1 MKKCAAC
8 LHENSDEMSFCL
20 NCGKPLAEFRPPG
33 WPGSESPTTAL
44 TETPTTVRRG
54 SFETS
59 PIPPQFTAL
68 VPPRSNKKLLVV
80 LGGAAALLLLIFA
93 AGAAIVG
100 YNYYSRSR
108 GGGTPTPVPTAG
120 GNESP
125 NKNSPTPPTNTSPIP
140 KTSFTPPTQ
149 PTKTGT
155 FTVFAN
161 GGWQLS
167 DIDTVALEQF

>member
-8 LHENSDEMSFCL
+8 LHEDSDEMSFCL

-33 WPGSESPTTAL
+33 WPGSESPTTAFN
-44 TETPTTVRRG
+44 ETPTTVRRG

-59 PIPPQFTAL
+59 PIPPQFTAAP

-100 YNYYSRSR
+100 HNYYSRSR
-108 GGGTPTPVPTAG
+108 GGGTPTPAPTPG

-140 KTSFTPPTQ
+140 KTSFTLPTQ
-149 PTKTGT
+149 
-155 FTVFAN
+155 
-161 GGWQLS
+161 
-167 DIDTVALEQF
+167 